1 MATAIRIAL
10 WVHGAEREAAPW
22 ASCEALPYATANV
35 EDRGKVLALPK
46 DPPQSFVALMLSTLR
61 KAFLGIAL
69 ASAAINVL
77 ALTGSFFML
86 QVYDRVIPSRSLPT
100 LSGLV
105 IIVVTLFLFQGVLEL
120 LRSMLLVRVGMSLD
134 ERLNKRVFGS
144 LLFLPTRKQTSDD
157 GLQSV
162 RDLEQIRSFLSG
174 NGSTALFDLPWVPF
188 YLILCFLFHF
198 WIGFTALCGALLLV
212 SLTVL
217 AEMLSRRPA
226 LEAARSSA
234 LRLGFAQ
241 AARRNWEAAIAM
253 GFAGRLTAKW
263 AAMNDEYLGHQAAA
277 SAVAGALTI
286 AARIARMMLQSGV
299 LAVGAVLVIR
309 QEATGGIII
318 ASSILVSRALAPVE
332 LAIGQWKGFIAAR
345 QGWTRLAALLE
356 AAPAERP
363 TFALPPPSRELSVEN
378 ISVASP
384 GGREL
389 ILRNV
394 SFKISAGTVLGVIGP
409 SASGKSSLARA
420 IAGLWPIAIGT
431 VRLDRA
437 ALSQWD
443 TDELGAHVGYL
454 PQDVDLF
461 DGSIA
466 ENISRFAAEMRPEP
480 IIAAAKAAGVYD
492 MIVKLPEGFDTK
504 IGEGGSRLSAGQRQ
518 RIALA
523 RALYANPFLVVLDE
537 PNSNLDAEGEAA
549 LTVALEGVR
558 ERGGI
563 AIVVAHRPSALAA
576 ADTVMIVAGGQIQ
589 AFGPKKEILGPP
601 PKQVG
606 TAHFA
611 VAGGETRG

>member
-1 MATAIRIAL
+1 M
-10 WVHGAEREAAPW
+10 
-22 ASCEALPYATANV
+22 
-35 EDRGKVLALPK
+35 LAVPK
-46 DPPQSFVALMLSTLR
+46 DPPRTFIALMLSALR
-61 KAFLGIAL
+61 KAFAGIAL
-69 ASAAINVL
+69 ASAAINIL

-105 IIVVTLFLFQGVLEL
+105 IIVAVLFLFQGIIEF
-120 LRSMLLVRVGMSLD
+120 LRSMLLVRIGMSLD
-134 ERLNKRVFGS
+134 ERLNKKVFRS

-212 SLTVL
+212 GITVL
-217 AEMLSRRPA
+217 AELLSRRPA
-226 LEAARSSA
+226 EAAAKSSA
-234 LRLGFAQ
+234 MRLGFAQ

-253 GFAGRLTAKW
+253 GFVGRLSEKW
-263 AAMNDEYLGHQAAA
+263 AAMNGDYLRHQLAA
-277 SAVAGALTI
+277 STIVGALTI
-286 AARIARMMLQSGV
+286 AAKMARMMLQSGV
-299 LAVGAVLVIR
+299 LAVGAILVIR

-318 ASSILVSRALAPVE
+318 ASSILVTRALAPVE
-332 LAIGQWKGFIAAR
+332 LAIGQWKGLVAAR
-345 QGWTRLAALLE
+345 QGWVRLAALLDVVPPE
-356 AAPAERP
+356 QQA
-363 TFALPPPSRELSVEN
+363 FALPPPSRELSVEN
-378 ISVASP
+378 ISVTSP
-384 GGREL
+384 GSRDL
-389 ILRNV
+389 ILRNI
-394 SFKISAGTVLGVIGP
+394 SFRISSGTVLGVIGP

-420 IAGLWPIAIGT
+420 IAGLWPVPLGA

-437 ALSQWD
+437 ALSQWNS
-443 TDELGAHVGYL
+443 DELGRHIGYL

-466 ENISRFAAEMRPEP
+466 ENISRFAEEVDTKP

-492 MIVKLPEGFDTK
+492 MIVKLPDGFDTR
-504 IGEGGSRLSAGQRQ
+504 IGESGSRLSAGQRQ

-523 RALYANPFLVVLDE
+523 RALYNDPFLVVLDE

-549 LTVALEGVR
+549 LTEALAGVR
-558 ERGGI
+558 KRGAI
-563 AIVVAHRPSALAA
+563 AIVIAHRPSALAA
-576 ADTVMIVAGGQIQ
+576 ADTVMIVAGGQVQ
-589 AFGPKKEILGPP
+589 AFGPKKDILGPS

-606 TAHFA
+606 TTHFA
-611 VAGGETRG
+611 VAGGETHG

>member
-1 MATAIRIAL
+1 M
-10 WVHGAEREAAPW
+10 
-22 ASCEALPYATANV
+22 
-35 EDRGKVLALPK
+35 LAVPK
-46 DPPQSFVALMLSTLR
+46 DPPQTFLALMLSTLR
-61 KAFLGIAL
+61 KAFVGIGL

-86 QVYDRVIPSRSLPT
+86 QVYDRVIPSHSLPT

-134 ERLNKRVFGS
+134 ERLNRKVFSS
-144 LLFLPTRKQTSDD
+144 LLFLPTKKRTSDD

-174 NGSTALFDLPWVPF
+174 SGSTALFDLPWVPF
-188 YLILCFLFHF
+188 YLFLCFLFHV

-212 SLTVL
+212 GITVL

-234 LRLGFAQ
+234 VRLGFAQ
-241 AARRNWEAAIAM
+241 AARRNWEAAVAM
-253 GFAGRLTAKW
+253 GFAGRLTERW
-263 AAMNDEYLGHQAAA
+263 AAMNDDYLRHQMRAGT
-277 SAVAGALTI
+277 VVGALTI

-299 LAVGAVLVIR
+299 LAVGAILVIR

-318 ASSILVSRALAPVE
+318 ASSILVTRALAPVE

-345 QGWTRLAALLE
+345 QGWSRLAALLD
-356 AAPAERP
+356 AAPPQRQP
-363 TFALPPPSRELSVEN
+363 FALPPPSRELGVEN
-378 ISVASP
+378 ISVTPP
-384 GGREL
+384 GSRDL

-394 SFKISAGTVLGVIGP
+394 SFKIPAGTVLGVVGP

-420 IAGLWPIAIGT
+420 IAGLWPVAVGT

-443 TDELGAHVGYL
+443 SDELGRHIGYL

-466 ENISRFAAEMRPEP
+466 ENISRFAVGMRTEP
-480 IIAAAKAAGVYD
+480 VIAAARAAGVYD
-492 MIVKLPEGFDTK
+492 MIVKFPDGFDTR

-523 RALYANPFLVVLDE
+523 RALYDDPFMVVLDE

-558 ERGGI
+558 DRGGI

-576 ADTVMIVAGGQIQ
+576 ADTVMIVAGGRIQ
-589 AFGPKKEILGPP
+589 AFGPKKDILGPS
-601 PKQVG
+601 PKQLG

-611 VAGGETRG
+611 AAGGETRG

>member
-1 MATAIRIAL
+1 
-10 WVHGAEREAAPW
+10 
-22 ASCEALPYATANV
+22 
-35 EDRGKVLALPK
+35 
-46 DPPQSFVALMLSTLR
+46 MLSALR
-61 KAFLGIAL
+61 KAFAGIAL
-69 ASAAINVL
+69 ASAAINIL

-105 IIVVTLFLFQGVLEL
+105 IIVAVLFLFQGIIEF
-120 LRSMLLVRVGMSLD
+120 LRSMLLVRIGMSLD
-134 ERLNKRVFGS
+134 ERLNKKVFRS

-212 SLTVL
+212 GITVL
-217 AEMLSRRPA
+217 AELLSRRPA
-226 LEAARSSA
+226 EAAAKSSA
-234 LRLGFAQ
+234 MRLGFAQ

-253 GFAGRLTAKW
+253 GFVGRLSEKW
-263 AAMNDEYLGHQAAA
+263 AAMNGDYLRHQLAA
-277 SAVAGALTI
+277 STIVGALTI
-286 AARIARMMLQSGV
+286 AAKMARMMLQSGV
-299 LAVGAVLVIR
+299 LAVGAILVIR

-318 ASSILVSRALAPVE
+318 ASSILVTRALAPVE
-332 LAIGQWKGFIAAR
+332 LAIGQWKGLVAAR
-345 QGWTRLAALLE
+345 QGWVRLAALLDVVPPE
-356 AAPAERP
+356 QQA
-363 TFALPPPSRELSVEN
+363 FALPPPSRELSVEN
-378 ISVASP
+378 ISVTSP
-384 GGREL
+384 GSRDL
-389 ILRNV
+389 ILRNI
-394 SFKISAGTVLGVIGP
+394 SFRISSGTVLGVIGP

-420 IAGLWPIAIGT
+420 IAGLWPVPLGA

-437 ALSQWD
+437 ALSQWNS
-443 TDELGAHVGYL
+443 DELGRHIGYL

-466 ENISRFAAEMRPEP
+466 ENISRFAEEVDTKP

-492 MIVKLPEGFDTK
+492 MIVKLPDGFDTR
-504 IGEGGSRLSAGQRQ
+504 IGESGSRLSAGQRQ

-523 RALYANPFLVVLDE
+523 RALYNDPFLVVLDE

-549 LTVALEGVR
+549 LTEALAGVR
-558 ERGGI
+558 KRGAI
-563 AIVVAHRPSALAA
+563 AIVIAHRPSALAA
-576 ADTVMIVAGGQIQ
+576 ADTVMIVAGGQVQ
-589 AFGPKKEILGPP
+589 AFGPKKDILGPS

-606 TAHFA
+606 TTHFA
-611 VAGGETRG
+611 VAGGETHG